1 MFNDWLA
8 QETKRT
14 VLLFLLLLLP
24 TAVALI
30 WLAVSSQLRG
40 WWWLL
45 LPLAGLLAALL
56 LVHQL
61 SANEQLAQRHAVER
75 HRLAQLALA
84 LLREP
89 LENGDL
95 PLLLSQHVP
104 PLFPGGWIEIRLLPD
119 TVLFAQGDGWVPLP
133 NEQWAA
139 LLEGQNTAVTI
150 PGLPEA
156 IATGFGSQA
165 LLIPIQ
171 GSAGE
176 NAGGLYLMRPGAADV
191 WAWEAAGQSLAAQI
205 AADLLRT
212 QQFDEAL
219 ALQAE
224 AYEKEIYEQIYQAEV
239 NALVSDYEKMTQELA
254 IARQVQTTF
263 LPSELP
269 YLAGWQLAVTLEPA
283 REMSGDFYDFIEL
296 PNGRIGLVIAD
307 VADKGMGSALYM
319 ALSRTLIRTFAPD
332 FDTAPEQVLR
342 AANQRVLTETSSE
355 LFVTVFYAI
364 LDPETGVLTYCNAGH
379 NPPFLY
385 SANGDDIKYL
395 TRTSLPVGI
404 MAETSWEQGTVQM
417 QPGDLLVMYTDGVT
431 EAENSFAAFFGEAR
445 LQAVTLANFGRSVD
459 IIESKVVTAV
469 LDFVG
474 DAPQFDDITLMI
486 LARDS

>member
-191 WAWEAAGQSLAAQI
+191 
-205 AADLLRT
+205 
-212 QQFDEAL
+212 
-219 ALQAE
+219 
-224 AYEKEIYEQIYQAEV
+224 
-239 NALVSDYEKMTQELA
+239 
-254 IARQVQTTF
+254 
-263 LPSELP
+263 
-269 YLAGWQLAVTLEPA
+269 
-283 REMSGDFYDFIEL
+283 
-296 PNGRIGLVIAD
+296 
-307 VADKGMGSALYM
+307 
-319 ALSRTLIRTFAPD
+319 
-332 FDTAPEQVLR
+332 
-342 AANQRVLTETSSE
+342 
-355 LFVTVFYAI
+355 
-364 LDPETGVLTYCNAGH
+364 
-379 NPPFLY
+379 
-385 SANGDDIKYL
+385 
-395 TRTSLPVGI
+395 
-404 MAETSWEQGTVQM
+404 
-417 QPGDLLVMYTDGVT
+417 
-431 EAENSFAAFFGEAR
+431 
-445 LQAVTLANFGRSVD
+445 
-459 IIESKVVTAV
+459 
-469 LDFVG
+469 
-474 DAPQFDDITLMI
+474 
-486 LARDS
+486 